1 MPEHDSGFAS
11 IPYKDTILPAPPA
24 MKKSIFPAAGN
35 MRNCITAPVNTE
47 ADPFAVTPY
56 TVKPALPENGR
67 TKCILPPLSW
77 NVLRFSA
84 EGNI

>member
-1 MPEHDSGFAS
+1 MQEHIVMHHSDVNA
-11 IPYKDTILPAPPA
+11 
-24 MKKSIFPAAGN
+24 
-35 MRNCITAPVNTE
+35 VNTE